1 MHTSSSDSSDDMFF
15 HKKALHTLEAIFSET
30 GGFSVFLGTK
40 WHGALQR
47 ENFEGGAGVVI
58 SDEWFLVVGG
68 GLPEGRRLL
77 VVGH

>member
-1 MHTSSSDSSDDMFF
+1 M
-15 HKKALHTLEAIFSET
+15 
-30 GGFSVFLGTK
+30 
-40 WHGALQR
+40 QR